1 MRETVRNLTLDVRV
15 KDIKPIEQLL
25 TMLDDNSDCIE
36 EPLRT
41 KLIVWAELNNKVNDN
56 G

>member
-1 MRETVRNLTLDVRV
+1 MAKLTLDIRV
-15 KDIKPIEQLL
+15 TDTKPIADLL
-25 TMLDDNSDCIE
+25 TMLDEDSDCIQ

-41 KLIVWAELNNKVNDN
+41 KLIVWADLNNKVDDN

>member
-1 MRETVRNLTLDVRV
+1 MPNLTLDIRV
-15 KDIKPIEQLL
+15 TDTKPIAELL
-25 TMLDDNSDCIE
+25 TMLDDNSDCIQ

-41 KLIVWAELNNKVNDN
+41 KLIVWADLNNKVDDN

>member
-1 MRETVRNLTLDVRV
+1 MTKLTLDIRV
-15 KDIKPIEQLL
+15 TDTKPIAELL
-25 TMLDDNSDCIE
+25 TMLDDDSDCIE

-41 KLIVWAELNNKVNDN
+41 KLIVWAELNNKVDDN

>member
-1 MRETVRNLTLDVRV
+1 MAKLTLDIRV
-15 KDIKPIEQLL
+15 TDTKPIADLL
-25 TMLDDNSDCIE
+25 MMLDENSDCIQ

-41 KLIVWAELNNKVNDN
+41 RLIVWADLNNKVDDN

>member
-1 MRETVRNLTLDVRV
+1 MAKLTLDIRV
-15 KDIKPIEQLL
+15 TDTKPIADLL
-25 TMLDDNSDCIE
+25 TMLDDDSDCIE

-41 KLIVWAELNNKVNDN
+41 KLIVWAELNNKVDDN

>member
-1 MRETVRNLTLDVRV
+1 MANLKITIDALN
-15 KDIKPIEQLL
+15 IKPIEKLL
-25 TMLDDNSDCIE
+25 QMLDDDSDCIE

-41 KLIVWAELNNKVNDN
+41 KLIVWAEKNNKADDN

>member
-1 MRETVRNLTLDVRV
+1 MAKLTLDIRV
-15 KDIKPIEQLL
+15 TDTKPISELL
-25 TMLDDNSDCIE
+25 NMLDDDSDCIE

-41 KLIVWAELNNKVNDN
+41 KLIIWAEKNNKVESN